1 VRKRG
6 ATPLWIVYL
15 NEVRFNMKQTKAPSP
30 VRSAGALQN
39 DIIIIGGGHNGL
51 VAACYLARAGLKTLV
66 LERREIVG
74 GAAVTEEIQPGFS
87 CSTLAHS
94 AAPFVSQIFKD
105 LRLERYGV
113 QFITPAVKVLALA
126 PETSSICIYDDTA
139 QTIRELEKVSPKDAK
154 SYPEFGRSFSRI
166 GRVLA
171 PLLRMTPPAIE
182 HPTPSELWSLGK
194 LGRSFRGLG
203 KKDAYRLL
211 RWGPMAVA
219 DLIAEWFETETLRAL
234 VAARGIFGAFAGPW
248 SAGTSTGLLWQAAMD
263 GHAIGPAAFVKGG
276 MGTLTDALAS
286 AARDAGVEIR
296 TGTSVDKIEANED
309 RASKV
314 ILQSGEEIAARAIVS
329 NADPRATF
337 LSLVDP
343 VCLDPSFLL
352 KIRNYR
358 ATGVSAKINL
368 ALSDLPAFTGVEGD
382 DLRTKLSGRI
392 HIGPDIDYLE
402 RAFDAAK
409 YGDYSKRPYLDITI
423 PSLTDPALAPSG
435 AQVMSVYVQYAPYKL
450 KDGDWNTR
458 REAFAES
465 VIDVLSSYAPNLKQL
480 ILARQV
486 ITPLDLERTYGMS
499 GGHIHHGEQSL
510 DQFLTFRPLIGW
522 AQYRTPIKGLYLCGA
537 GTHPGGGV
545 TGGPGANAARE
556 IIRDFKASRI

>member
-1 VRKRG
+1 
-6 ATPLWIVYL
+6 
-15 NEVRFNMKQTKAPSP
+15 MKTY
-30 VRSAGALQN
+30 

-51 VAACYLARAGLKTLV
+51 VAACYLAKAGLKTLV

-74 GAAVTEEIQPGFS
+74 GTAVTEEIHPGFR

-94 AAPFVSQIFKD
+94 AAPLFPQIAKD
-105 LRLERYGV
+105 LDLARHGLEI
-113 QFITPAVKVLALA
+113 ITPAARVFALA
-126 PETSSICIYDDTA
+126 PEGRSICIYNETSR
-139 QTIRELEKVSPKDAK
+139 TIGEIEKFSAKDAK
-154 SYPEFGRSFSRI
+154 SYPEFERSFSRI
-166 GRVLA
+166 GKMLA
-171 PLLRMTPPAIE
+171 PLLAMTPPSIE
-182 HPTPSELWSLGK
+182 KPAVGELWNLGK

-219 DLIAEWFETETLRAL
+219 DLVAEWFETETLRAT

-263 GHAIGPAAFVKGG
+263 GHSISPSAFVRGG
-276 MGTLTDALAS
+276 MGALTRALAT
-286 AARDAGVEIR
+286 AALNAGAEVR
-296 TGTSVDKIEANED
+296 TGTDVERIEATDE

-314 ILQSGEEIAARAIVS
+314 SLKTGEEISARAIVS
-329 NADPRATF
+329 NADPRTTF
-337 LSLVDP
+337 LKLVDP
-343 VCLDPSFLL
+343 VHLDPTFLL

-358 ATGVSAKINL
+358 AMGVSAKINL
-368 ALSDLPAFTGVEGD
+368 ALSGLPRFTGLDGGDSQGVEGAAS
-382 DLRTKLSGRI
+382 KLSGRI

-409 YGDYSKRPYLDITI
+409 YGDYSPAPYMDITI
-423 PSLTDPALAPSG
+423 PSLADPALTPTG
-435 AQVMSVYVQYAPYKL
+435 AHTMSVYVQYAPYTL
-450 KDGDWNTR
+450 KNGDWNSR
-458 REAFAES
+458 REEFADT
-465 VIDVLSSYAPNLKQL
+465 VINTLSDYALNLKEL
-480 ILARQV
+480 IVARQV
-486 ITPLDLERTYGMS
+486 ITPLDLEETYGLS

-510 DQFLTFRPLIGW
+510 DQFFTFRPILGW

-556 IIRDFKASRI
+556 IIRDFKRRI